1 MNNPKAIV
9 PVRRM
14 IKTLRPKIPE
24 IMKLKIGRKSEET
37 RESRSGSTYRVPQKI
52 DHFLV
57 CRTTHE
63 DDDDDANFEIH
74 HPAMEALKEFQD
86 DDHCVRQIPIRFG
99 GELDEVLSSEYAKY
113 DGRTKTCYGDGASAR
128 RRLPIIQNGKPVG
141 WSSEEK
147 TVSCPCE
154 YLAQRKCKPN
164 GRLMMKLDLPEVAV
178 SGGSMVFRT
187 TSIISI
193 ERLLGS
199 LEEITH
205 DVGSLVGYRMWA
217 VLNQVKVAPEGRPMT
232 AYVVHVEL
240 RSADVRALQHFVMQ
254 GLEIRKAV
262 AAAVDYKALVAS
274 TSEEDV
280 VAQAD
285 VAREFYPDAIET
297 DVITET
303 GKSPKNESPSPAK
316 DPPLQDQVPTR
327 HQLDAMKRKMATLSG
342 YLYQPT
348 TDKEERD
355 RRKSAIFERINTG
368 LGYKFTKMNMSQY
381 VELMEVLERHILLED
396 GFVTLANLYDLPTD
410 SPFETR
416 AKIWAKVFPGKDLAT
431 QIDPSDLDS
440 AIERIE
446 FLVDEAERSKHDG
459 KDEEPE
465 EEEESDPDPEEE
477 EEDVPQPRMRDGE
490 LAEEPTTM
498 HESAG
503 SSGEEDAS

>member
-24 IMKLKIGRKSEET
+24 IMKLKIGRKSDET
-37 RESRSGSTYRVPQKI
+37 HESRSGSTYRLPQKI

-57 CRTTHE
+57 CKTTHE

-86 DDHCVRQIPIRFG
+86 EDHCVRQIPIRFG

-113 DGRTKTCYGDGASAR
+113 DGRTKTCYGDGVSAR
-128 RRLPIIQNGKPVG
+128 RRLPIMQNGKPVG
-141 WSSEEK
+141 WSNEEK

-154 YLAQRKCKPN
+154 YLTQRKCKPN

-280 VAQAD
+280 VVQAD

-297 DVITET
+297 EATGTTE
-303 GKSPKNESPSPAK
+303 KNQSPSPSRE
-316 DPPLQDQVPTR
+316 PPLQDQVPTR
-327 HQLDAMKRKMATLSG
+327 HQLDAMKRKMANLSG

-355 RRKSAIFERINTG
+355 RRKSTIFERINVG

-381 VELMEVLERHILLED
+381 VELMEILEKHILLED
-396 GFVTLANLYDLPTD
+396 GFATLANLYNLPTD

-416 AKIWAKVFPGKDLAT
+416 AKIWGKVFPNKAVTD
-431 QIDPSDLDS
+431 QIEPNDLDS
-440 AIERIE
+440 ALERIE

-465 EEEESDPDPEEE
+465 EGREDE
-477 EEDVPQPRMRDGE
+477 EEDVPQPRTRDGE
-490 LAEEPTTM
+490 IAEELTTM
-498 HESAG
+498 HGSATTP
-503 SSGEEDAS
+503 EEDAS